1 MPAGPKKRIGAVF
14 LYHNSRESLV
24 ADIAAGRAPDT
35 GLLGSNHLLSFDIDA
50 SLHAPRSR
58 AGNRGNGIV
67 HRITWN
73 ARELPVAW
81 SLGDA
86 DVACSFWTKLFPLA
100 ARLRRRPAVVAFNIG
115 LCTDYERSPRSARM
129 MMSAALR
136 STRDIICFASAQR
149 DRLLG
154 QHRLDPARVHVAHLG
169 VDEAFY
175 QPRELPTDGYVL
187 AVGRDMARD
196 YSTLAQAVERLGAKT
211 IIVASQRNL
220 AGVKLP
226 SNTELRLDVPFTEL
240 RELYA
245 GASCVVLPTRH
256 EGYPYGADCSG
267 QTVLL
272 DAMASARPV
281 VASRRA
287 TLSDYV
293 VESET
298 ALIVPPEDPEA
309 LAAAL
314 ERVLG
319 DRELA
324 TSMGAASR
332 AAVENRFTT
341 RHLAA
346 RLAPIIR
353 GAAA

>member
-1 MPAGPKKRIGAVF
+1 MQPGPKPRIRTVF

-35 GLLGSNHLLSFDIDA
+35 GLLGSNHLAPFDIDA

-58 AGNRGNGIV
+58 AGTRGNGIV

-73 ARELPVAW
+73 AREFPVAW
-81 SLGDA
+81 TLGEA

-115 LCTDYERSPRSARM
+115 LCTDYARSARSARM
-129 MMSAALR
+129 LMGAALR
-136 STRDIICFASAQR
+136 STGDVICFASAQR

-154 QHRLDPARVHVAHLG
+154 QHRLDPERVHVAHLG
-169 VDEAFY
+169 VDEVFY

-196 YSTLAQAVERLGAKT
+196 YSTLARAVERLDARA
-211 IIVASQRNL
+211 IIVASERNV

-226 SNTELRLDVPFTEL
+226 RNTELRLDVPFTEL

-245 GASCVVLPTRH
+245 GAACVVLPTRH

-272 DAMASARPV
+272 DAMATARPV

-293 VESET
+293 TESET

-314 ERVLG
+314 ERALG

-324 TSMGAASR
+324 ASMGAAGR
-332 AAVENRFTT
+332 RAVEDRFST
-341 RHLAA
+341 RHLAS